1 MATQP
6 TDTKHRLRSNASDEL
21 AVIAQRAQAFTNASG
36 AAVALSEGNADEIV
50 CRARS
55 GASAPDVGV
64 TLRVEGSF
72 TGLCI
77 QSGKE
82 LRCDDAETDTRVD
95 TAAIRSLGIRSMVV
109 TPVKEDNKVVG
120 VLAVFAPT
128 PHAFTITHVAV
139 LKTMADQISALL
151 LKERR
156 ARDEGLHNE
165 PVVTAPRPPASVA
178 PPPPPPAPVVIK
190 SNASNGSSAAVAM
203 APARSAATAP
213 KIEVIKAPAVVETPA
228 PPTPAP
234 VPFPKREERRV
245 EHAPEP
251 VARAS
256 FGTFDAVAGEQKE
269 SGNKKF
275 MVVGVVVILAVVA
288 VGSWFALRKGNS
300 SAPQPAPVTTAA
312 ATPAPSPAAAST
324 AAAPAAT
331 STAAPVPQ
339 PVTPAPVNTKPAA
352 AEARPE
358 SRKPEPVKPEPKP
371 AAQPSPATVAV
382 TGGSSRIS
390 TAAAQQQQTTEAV
403 SSNLAVGNSGSSSA
417 LSSLARPTSSAT
429 PAMIAQSELVPAQ
442 LISSVKAVYPAI
454 AKARRLSGTVDVR
467 VTVGKDGKVSN
478 PRFVSGAPVFKDAA
492 FEAVTQWRYKPAM
505 LNGQPV
511 EQEQE
516 IKINFKPQ

>member
-6 TDTKHRLRSNASDEL
+6 TDTKYRLRSNASDEL

-55 GASAPDVGV
+55 GSSAPDVGV

-109 TPVKEDNKVVG
+109 TPVKEDNRVVG

-178 PPPPPPAPVVIK
+178 PPPPPPQPVVIK

-213 KIEVIKAPAVVETPA
+213 KIEVIKAPAPVEIPA
-228 PPTPAP
+228 PAP

-288 VGSWFALRKGNS
+288 AGSWFALRKGNS
-300 SAPQPAPVTTAA
+300 SVPQPAPVTTAA
-312 ATPAPSPAAAST
+312 ATPAPSPAASST
-324 AAAPAAT
+324 TAAPAAN
-331 STAAPVPQ
+331 STAAPATQ
-339 PVTPAPVNTKPAA
+339 PAAPAPVNTKPAA
-352 AEARPE
+352 AEAKPE
-358 SRKPEPVKPEPKP
+358 SRKPEPVKQEPKP

-390 TAAAQQQQTTEAV
+390 AAAAQQQQTTEAV
-403 SSNLAVGNSGSSSA
+403 SSNLAVGGGSSSA
-417 LSSLARPTSSAT
+417 LSSLAKPTSSAT
-429 PAMIAQSELVPAQ
+429 PAMMRESELVPVQ
-442 LISSVKAVYPAI
+442 LIHSVPAVYPAI

-467 VTVGKDGKVSN
+467 VTIGKDGKVIN